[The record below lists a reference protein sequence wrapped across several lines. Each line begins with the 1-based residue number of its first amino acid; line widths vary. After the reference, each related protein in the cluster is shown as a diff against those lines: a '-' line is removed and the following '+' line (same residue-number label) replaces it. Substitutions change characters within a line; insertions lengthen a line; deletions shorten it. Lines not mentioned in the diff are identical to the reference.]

1 METRLNFTIRQKLA
15 IGYAVMF
22 LSVLFISIYAVI
34 QLNRLD
40 RLINTALTIDSEI
53 LKSSEYLMNSLLT
66 QASNDKKFMI
76 TGDAAFKKLFGE
88 KC

>member
-1 METRLNFTIRQKLA
+1 MKTRLNFTIRQKLA

-53 LKSSEYLMNSLLT
+53 LKSSIVFMNSLLT
-66 QASNDKKFMI
+66 RQAMI
-76 TGDAAFKKLFGE
+76 KSS
-88 KC
+88 